1 MLFVSAGFRFVCVV
15 GLYLL
20 GGFAYQRL
28 VVGAKGFEQIPN
40 YAFWVDFGNLQ
51 AVSAVR
57 VTWAGGGWRVGGA
70 GGSIN
75 HFVVDAI
82 KYGSSMCKMW
92 LAKILFFL
100 PLLMQAR
107 SKQCMIGPAEIN
119 TKLPVGGL
127 GRAASPP
134 AGSGA

>member
-57 VTWAGGGWRVGGA
+57 VTWAGGGGEWGGR
-70 GGSIN
+70 GVRSTTLLSMP
-75 HFVVDAI
+75 
-82 KYGSSMCKMW
+82 SSMVQVCVK
-92 LAKILFFL
+92 
-100 PLLMQAR
+100 
-107 SKQCMIGPAEIN
+107 CD
-119 TKLPVGGL
+119 
-127 GRAASPP
+127 
-134 AGSGA
+134 